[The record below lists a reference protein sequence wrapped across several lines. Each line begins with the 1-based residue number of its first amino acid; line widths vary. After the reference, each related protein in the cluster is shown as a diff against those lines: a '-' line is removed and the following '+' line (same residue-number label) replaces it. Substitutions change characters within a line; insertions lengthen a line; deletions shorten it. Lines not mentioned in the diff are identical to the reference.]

1 MSLSM
6 HQASVPVFLRALD
19 NLHVV
24 LVKGA
29 AHAKS
34 KNVSD
39 AVMLSTRLIPD
50 MYPLSRQ
57 VQIACDIACRGAARL
72 AGAEPRSFPDTE
84 QTFDELLARIG
95 SAKSYIRSFAAADIN
110 DSEERQITFKTGGRE
125 CTFRGQD
132 FLCHFVL
139 PNVFFHCTT
148 AYNILREAGAA
159 LGKAD
164 FIGPQP

>member
-1 MSLSM
+1 
-6 HQASVPVFLRALD
+6 
-19 NLHVV
+19 
-24 LVKGA
+24 
-29 AHAKS
+29 
-34 KNVSD
+34 
-39 AVMLSTRLIPD
+39 

-84 QTFDELLARIG
+84 QTFDELLARII
-95 SAKSYIRSFAAADIN
+95 SRCAAADIN
-110 DSEERQITFKTGGRE
+110 DSEERQITLKTGGRE

-139 PNVFFHCTT
+139 PNIFFHCTT